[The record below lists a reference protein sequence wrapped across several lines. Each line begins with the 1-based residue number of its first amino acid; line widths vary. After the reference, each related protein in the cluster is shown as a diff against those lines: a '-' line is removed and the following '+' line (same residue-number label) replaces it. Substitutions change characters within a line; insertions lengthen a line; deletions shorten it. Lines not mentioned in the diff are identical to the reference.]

1 MRPKPIRLALMP
13 TGEPFNAALRRRPRW
28 KNASATMPGR
38 AIRPGLTATAG
49 RLRRVRQTTRM
60 LGGGLSTRDGRLPS
74 VVIRLSTWK
83 SRTPHE
89 LGAEVFGRGR
99 SSLLGPGGSAPSR
112 PRCLAPRR
120 SRWMPTVYLR
130 VGLPKVLR
138 LPLARSREICGG
150 SRPASITFRA
160 DNITRGWIWRI
171 ARPVAGSAAKPKR
184 RLPAA
189 VVRNSDGATVGR

>member
-28 KNASATMPGR
+28 KNALGNDAWTCHSSGVDRYGRTLATCSADDEDVGR
-38 AIRPGLTATAG
+38 WLVHEGWALAFRRYSAVYVEVENSARAGHRGLWKGAFIAPWAWRQRSVSTEVLGAASVPVDANRIFTGRTAGSPPTATC
-49 RLRRVRQTTRM
+49 
-60 LGGGLSTRDGRLPS
+60 S
-74 VVIRLSTWK
+74 IK
-83 SRTPHE
+83 
-89 LGAEVFGRGR
+89 
-99 SSLLGPGGSAPSR
+99 
-112 PRCLAPRR
+112 
-120 SRWMPTVYLR
+120 
-130 VGLPKVLR
+130 
-138 LPLARSREICGG
+138 EICGG

-160 DNITRGWIWRI
+160 DSITKGWIWRI